1 MLSLSIDA
9 HTASMAAAAETA
21 VDSTTRDAM
30 RLGDTVTW
38 RARHFGIWFRMT
50 SAITVYEHPA
60 RFVDEQVSG
69 QFSYWRHEHRF
80 ERIPTGGTRM
90 VDAVNYRSPAG
101 PLGGM
106 ADLLVLSRYLRGLIE
121 SATPG

>member
-1 MLSLSIDA
+1 VRPAFAGTPLR
-9 HTASMAAAAETA
+9 
-21 VDSTTRDAM
+21 V
-30 RLGDTVTW
+30 
-38 RARHFGIWFRMT
+38 GIWFRMT

-69 QFSYWRHEHRF
+69 PFSYWQHEHRF

-101 PLGGM
+101 PLGGI

-121 SATPG
+121 KRNAWLKQSLESSA